1 MDFKV
6 VRNLSWAVAA
16 VKVQFIVLSVVIQ
29 LLNELAQVIVLGAV
43 VDWIVI
49 FGVAVW
55 YSIGL

>member
-43 VDWIVI
+43 VD
-49 FGVAVW
+49 
-55 YSIGL
+55 